1 VRPRWGFLPHSAD
14 DCVDTWTGARHDLVL
29 MRKTWAAAF
38 AQRAEAYWTPART
51 RNQLGDKHLL
61 LPPARS
67 GPLLRAL
74 GLLKGDA
81 SMSPESVRKY
91 MQINHMVALLEP
103 LMLDLAKAYPLVR
116 IVDLGCGRS
125 YLALLLAWCFRERYQ
140 HPVQVLGVDR
150 NDQVI
155 ETCRERVPMA
165 GLEDVLRFE
174 AMSIDSVD
182 LAAAWLR
189 AFGGRGSGRVAAGE
203 IVHALLALHACDTAT
218 DDALALGLSL
228 KVQIMAAAPCCHAE
242 LACSWSELDS
252 DDATAPF
259 APIWGSPHLRREA
272 GATMTDALR
281 TLLLRGCGYTVTPM
295 EFVPAEHTPK
305 NTLLRAVRSGQT
317 DCEALRAYLALR
329 QALGGSSI
337 RLEKLLPAEAQAR
350 LRELER

>member
-1 VRPRWGFLPHSAD
+1 
-14 DCVDTWTGARHDLVL
+14 
-29 MRKTWAAAF
+29 MRETWATAFSERAA
-38 AQRAEAYWTPART
+38 AYWTPART

-61 LPPARS
+61 LPPASS

-103 LMLDLAKAYPLVR
+103 LMLDLITAYPLVR

-125 YLALLLAWCFRERYQ
+125 YLALLLAWCFRRRYE
-140 HPVQVLGVDR
+140 HPVQVLGIDR
-150 NDQVI
+150 NEQVI
-155 ETCRERVPMA
+155 QTCRDRVPMA
-165 GLEDVLRFE
+165 ALQDVLRFE
-174 AMSIDSVD
+174 AMSIDTVD
-182 LAAAWLR
+182 LPKAWRL
-189 AFGGRGSGRVAAGE
+189 AFGDRNSGQGATGE
-203 IVHALLALHACDTAT
+203 AVHALLALHACDTST

-242 LACSWSELDS
+242 LARRWSELDS
-252 DDATAPF
+252 DDATSPF
-259 APIWGSPHLRREA
+259 APIWNSPHLRREA

-305 NTLLRAVRSGQT
+305 NTLLRAVRNGQT
-317 DCEALRAYLALR
+317 DRQALRAYLALR
-329 QALGGSSI
+329 EALGGARL
-337 RLEKLLPAEAQAR
+337 RLETLLPAQHLAR
-350 LRELER
+350 LRELEGSR